1 MRKSPSIKG
10 VLLCPFEAGID
21 KHARTVAMYPPHLSG
36 PHHCIGTARAI
47 VDLVFQQLSDMCSS
61 NDECLTRGD
70 LKTLHAAL
78 VESLAAARLPWM
90 QDVFKRCMDARMQ
103 ARVTLERETIVAALL
118 GLWLEDTIGDIFAKQ
133 VARGGAA
140 WPPVFLDA
148 VGRCIVRYIT
158 PQIGARLFAAYARLA
173 SRYGADLSVSD
184 LKRDPELSLLVTE
197 MLLFLTSHD
206 AMCDAIMLAQAV
218 NDAMQDRFA
227 AERVPDV
234 VVDAEAM
241 AGFLA
246 RTRHVIGLPPKP
258 PAAL

>member
-1 MRKSPSIKG
+1 M
-10 VLLCPFEAGID
+10 
-21 KHARTVAMYPPHLSG
+21 HPPHLSG
-36 PHHCIGTARAI
+36 PHHCIGTARAV
-47 VDLVFQQLSDMCSS
+47 VDLVFQQLSDMCGSR
-61 NDECLTRGD
+61 NNECLTRSD

-78 VESLAAARLPWM
+78 VDSLSTGRLPWI

-103 ARVTLERETIVAALL
+103 TRVTLERDTIVAAVL
-118 GLWLEDTIGDIFAKQ
+118 GLWLEDTVGDVFAPQ
-133 VARGGAA
+133 IARGGAA
-140 WPPVFLDA
+140 WSPVFLDA

-206 AMCDAIMLAQAV
+206 TVGDSVMLAQAV
-218 NDAMQDRFA
+218 NDAMSERFA

-234 VVDAEAM
+234 VVDTGAM

-246 RTRHVIGLPPKP
+246 RTRHVIGLPPTP